1 MVEKR
6 LGLGT
11 GGQKLAETLNS
22 KVYPEAVGMAPALA
36 EEAGKFPGLLEQCT
50 GLEHC
55 IHRLRRLVVVGN

>member
-1 MVEKR
+1 M
-6 LGLGT
+6 GWDF
-11 GGQKLAETLNS
+11 

-55 IHRLRRLVVVGN
+55 IHRLRRLVVAAGN